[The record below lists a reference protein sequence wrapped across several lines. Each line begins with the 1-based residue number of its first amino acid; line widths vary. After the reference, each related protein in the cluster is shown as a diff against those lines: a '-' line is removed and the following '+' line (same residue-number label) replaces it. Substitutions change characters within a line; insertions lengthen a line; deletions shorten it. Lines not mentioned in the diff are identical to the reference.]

1 MSKIFLILALLTTPI
16 AYSNELDFYR
26 MKCGQYLQMI
36 EKLSSENK
44 MSVASGVLMWLY
56 GYASGQSGVGEFGNR
71 KFRKFRKFATSLG
84 VECKVNK
91 DRPLLVMVKSI
102 GIQ

>member
-16 AYSNELDFYR
+16 AYSNELDFNR

-56 GYASGQSGVGEFGNR
+56 GYASGQSGVGVFGNS
-71 KFRKFRKFATSLG
+71 KFRKFATSLG
-84 VECKVNK
+84 AECKMNK